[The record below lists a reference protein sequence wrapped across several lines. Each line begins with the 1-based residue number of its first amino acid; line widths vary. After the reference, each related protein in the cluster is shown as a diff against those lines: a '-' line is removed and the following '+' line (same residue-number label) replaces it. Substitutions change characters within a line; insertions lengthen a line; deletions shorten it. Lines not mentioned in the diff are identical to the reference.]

1 MKKLALLLLAA
12 ISVSGCQRITD
23 LQRPED
29 YAYHLPEGA
38 GRWER
43 TFTGFWTGM
52 NNNYV
57 FWDID
62 PTDWEKVYQNYRS
75 RFTAL
80 DALKN
85 TSKDELLRRAKDYF
99 IEITKNL
106 IDGQFSLTLEDDPGL
121 PIMPGLAKYYEQFG
135 ANYYD
140 QNTWERSGVLRS
152 EMMAETT
159 EALINNIQNYS
170 RPGTLSTG
178 ESGDLLA
185 AVCKIPLRD
194 NSNDNIL
201 YFCFSDFRLYKN
213 LVENNAPPPDLLNV
227 WNYFKNNV
235 YAGDIRGVIVDVRGN
250 SGGDIADLSLIWGKV
265 FSKTRYQIGYQK
277 QKIGDGR
284 LDFAPLVPFYI
295 FGDPENPRDL
305 QVPLAL
311 LVNKGS
317 ASCSELS
324 ALFVRSLPKG
334 FLVGGTTFGG
344 QGAVTDNEY
353 FNAGQFSTLG
363 IELCG
368 ASSTQTLD
376 LGKKSFEG
384 KGLEPDYP
392 VTFDYSLFS
401 QGADRRLEKAIEVI
415 QTKQ

>member
-1 MKKLALLLLAA
+1 MLAA
-12 ISVSGCQRITD
+12 ISLSSCQRITD

-29 YAYHLPEGA
+29 YAYHLPEDA

-52 NNNYV
+52 DNNYV

-62 PTDWEKVYQNYRS
+62 PTDWEKVYQSYRS
-75 RFTAL
+75 RFIAL

-85 TSKDELLRRAKDYF
+85 TSKAELLRRAKSYF

-106 IDGQFSLTLEDDPGL
+106 IDGQFALILEDDPGL

-135 ANYYD
+135 ANYYE
-140 QNTWERSGVLRS
+140 QSTWERSGVLRS

-178 ESGDLLA
+178 ESDDLLA

-213 LVENNAPPPDLLNV
+213 LVESNAPPPGLQSV
-227 WNYFKNNV
+227 WNYFKNNL

-250 SGGDIADLSLIWGKV
+250 SGGDIADLSFLWGKV

-284 LDFAPLVPFYI
+284 LDFAPLVPLYI
-295 FGDPENPRDL
+295 FGDPENSRDL

-317 ASCSELS
+317 VSCSELS

-334 FLVGGTTFGG
+334 FLAGGTTFGG
-344 QGAVTDNEY
+344 QGVVTDNEY

-368 ASSTQTLD
+368 VSSIQTLD

-401 QGADRRLEKAIEVI
+401 QGTDRRLEKAIEVI